1 MEKGVA
7 KRLSDL
13 IQSIDTITKNKSG
26 FGYTY
31 LELVKLLDEVRPKIA
46 EAGFL
51 LLQSCRASCN
61 KVMSRSIEKPF
72 VIKVDKEQRITDR
85 TEVITFNAPVY
96 ELYSELIDIE
106 SGEVVMRC
114 SMPLY
119 TDDLDPQAIGSAE
132 TYMRRYSIFA
142 MFGIKTEDDD
152 GFGASPKAKKKDF
165 KDLETKEDFEKAIN
179 EATKPEVL
187 KALYWYW
194 KDKPFARE
202 ISKLSD
208 ARKLQL
214 ENPDLNVEM
223 PDFA

>member
-13 IQSIDTITKNKSG
+13 IQSIDTITKNKKG

-31 LELVKLLDEVRPKIA
+31 LELVKLLDEVNPKIA
-46 EAGFL
+46 EYGFL
-51 LLQSCRASCN
+51 LLQSVKPSDR
-61 KVMSRSIEKPF
+61 VMSRSVEKPYT
-72 VIKVDKEQRITDR
+72 IKVDKEVQLTDR
-85 TEVITFNAPVY
+85 SEVITFNAPVY
-96 ELYSELIDIE
+96 ELSSQLVDIE
-106 SGEVVMRC
+106 SGEVVMYC

-165 KDLETKEDFEKAIN
+165 KDLETLEDFEKAIK

-187 KALYWYW
+187 KAMYWYW
-194 KDKPFARE
+194 KDKPFAKQV
-202 ISKLSD
+202 SKLSD
-208 ARKLQL
+208 AKKLEL